1 MRLLIIKTSALGD
14 IVHALPVLTALRR
27 ALPGATIG
35 WVVEDVFAPLL
46 EAHPDLDEV
55 VPVRT
60 RLWRRMSP
68 LRSLRQ
74 IGSFLRALQGFAP
87 DVALDL
93 MGNHKSGMIAALSL
107 ADRRVGLHPSRRREA
122 MSGLW
127 INEFVTPDPSQHAVD
142 DNLALLQALAIEPRR
157 ADFGADKLT
166 TENGAAPSLPP
177 EFILIHPG
185 AGWGNKR
192 YPAAGWGRVA
202 AIVGSH
208 LDRPVL
214 VASGPGEQEL
224 ANQVVD
230 HSFGAAQAMHLPSLS
245 QLLAA
250 LRRARLVLAGDTGP
264 MHLAHALGT
273 ATLAVMGPTDPRHH
287 GPYGAPE
294 RTIVHR
300 LPCSFC
306 HRRFEEAK
314 ACLLEIR
321 PEAIAE
327 RALQLLA

>member
-1 MRLLIIKTSALGD
+1 MRVLIIKTSALGD
-14 IVHALPVLTALRR
+14 IVHALPVLNALRR
-27 ALPGATIG
+27 ARADATIG

-46 EAHPDLDEV
+46 VDHPDLDAV

-60 RLWRRMSP
+60 RPWRRMNP
-68 LRSLRQ
+68 LRSARQ
-74 IGSFLRALQGFAP
+74 IGSFVRTLQGFAP

-107 ADRRVGLHPSRRREA
+107 ADRRIGLHPSRRREA
-122 MSGLW
+122 LSGLW
-127 INEFVTPDPSQHAVD
+127 INEFVTPDPSRHAVD
-142 DNLALLQALAIEPRR
+142 DNLALLQALAIESRP
-157 ADFGADKLT
+157 AEFGAASLFT
-166 TENGAAPSLPP
+166 RNGAVPRLPS
-177 EFILIHPG
+177 EFVLIHPG

-202 AIVGSH
+202 AAVGAH
-208 LDRPVL
+208 LGQPIL
-214 VASGPGEQEL
+214 IASGPGEEEL
-224 ANQVVD
+224 ADQVVR
-230 HSFGAAQAMHLPSLS
+230 HSRGAAQAVHLPSLAD
-245 QLLAA
+245 LAVA

-273 ATLAVMGPTDPRHH
+273 PTLAVMGPTDPRRH
-287 GPYGAPE
+287 GPYQAPE
-294 RTIVHR
+294 RAVVHR

-306 HRRFEEAK
+306 HRRFEETK

-321 PEAIAE
+321 PEEITA